1 MNESKEG
8 LKRGEDGLIRCGW
21 CGDDED
27 YIRYHD
33 HEWGREQRGD
43 DEIFERL
50 SLEVFQAGLS
60 WLTVLRKREQ
70 FRKAFAGF
78 KISRVALFDDRD
90 LQRLA
95 SDPGIIRHRGKIRST
110 IRNAQRALDLIH
122 EFGSL
127 HLYLKDF
134 RPQKRQS
141 PLTFEAARLLSQS
154 EQSQRLSHDLKKRG
168 FLFVGPTT
176 CYSLM
181 QAIGLVDD
189 HLQGCF
195 RSSFS
200 GH

>member
-1 MNESKEG
+1 
-8 LKRGEDGLIRCGW
+8 
-21 CGDDED
+21 
-27 YIRYHD
+27 
-33 HEWGREQRGD
+33 
-43 DEIFERL
+43 
-50 SLEVFQAGLS
+50 VFQAGLS

-70 FRKAFAGF
+70 FRKAFVGF

-90 LQRLA
+90 LQRLV
-95 SDPGIIRHRGKIRST
+95 SDPGIIRHQGKIRST

-154 EQSQRLSHDLKKRG
+154 EQSQRLSHDLKNRG
-168 FLFVGPTT
+168 FQFVGPTT